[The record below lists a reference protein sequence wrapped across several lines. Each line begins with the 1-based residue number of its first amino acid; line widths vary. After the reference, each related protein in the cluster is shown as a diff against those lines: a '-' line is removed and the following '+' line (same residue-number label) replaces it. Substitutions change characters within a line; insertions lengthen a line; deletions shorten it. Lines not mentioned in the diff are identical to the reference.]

1 MREVIQSLIRVEGE
15 AQGIVPA
22 AREEAARVGAEAEK
36 GAQDVVARARRE
48 ARADATHF
56 IETAVEAARGEKAK
70 RLQAAVAE
78 IESQARID
86 GALQDRLVKAVVRCI
101 CSPR

>member
-15 AQGIVPA
+15 AQAIVRA
-22 AREEAARVGAEAEK
+22 ARGEAEGVVAEAEK
-36 GAQDVVARARRE
+36 RAQDVVTRARRE
-48 ARADATHF
+48 ARAEATSF
-56 IETAVEAARGEKAK
+56 IEMAVEAARVEKAK
-70 RLQAAVAE
+70 RLQAAAAD

-86 GALQDRLVKAVVRCI
+86 DALQDRLVKAVVRCI